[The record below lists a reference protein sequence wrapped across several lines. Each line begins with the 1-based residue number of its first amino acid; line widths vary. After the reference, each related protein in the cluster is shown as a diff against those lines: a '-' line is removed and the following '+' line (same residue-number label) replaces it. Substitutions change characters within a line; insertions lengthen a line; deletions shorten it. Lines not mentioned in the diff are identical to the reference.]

1 MLDLIRGKTV
11 SEASELS
18 HMFLEMIRGEEVTEE
33 ALDRL
38 EDAVAL
44 KGISK
49 MPARV
54 KCATMG
60 WHTLLVALNN
70 AG

>member
-1 MLDLIRGKTV
+1 MLDLIRGKTM

-33 ALDRL
+33 VLDRL